1 MTPVWGVVRQ
11 NSCCQLCRSTNV
23 SCVHH
28 LGFLRIPSL
37 MLACCYCTMVKLT
50 STQPQCFHI
59 CSWALT
65 DFPQQKN
72 ISGCSSSLF
81 DSSKHVLVSPQT
93 LHTNHCTH
101 LLILVLDKWKLWFV
115 FMASF
120 MSIFPPPVTVKTL
133 KVVHFH
139 SLEYTRYYHIFSSH
153 TMLVRLTG

>member
-1 MTPVWGVVRQ
+1 MWSKEYACMRQVTDAESSLAVFISCRNVDDSYAFVTLSIHTSVNDPRVGVVRQ
-11 NSCCQLCRSTNV
+11 ISCCQLCRSTNV

-101 LLILVLDKWKLWFV
+101 LLILVY
-115 FMASF
+115 A
-120 MSIFPPPVTVKTL
+120 
-133 KVVHFH
+133 
-139 SLEYTRYYHIFSSH
+139 
-153 TMLVRLTG
+153 GG